1 MAFYFL
7 LLHFPPSPMFLKS
20 IVAITLVALALVHAS
35 VFSQL
40 QFIKIK
46 SPKNNDVFEA
56 GEQVQIEYIMQPLV
70 YRK

>member
-1 MAFYFL
+1 
-7 LLHFPPSPMFLKS
+7 MFLKS